1 MQKNAPFI
9 KTVIS
14 ETRLQQS
21 LRYVEVE
28 GDLCLF
34 KHQISVIPEADSGT
48 GLPFTGSCRQGI
60 TKKQAIEDFLSGT
73 SSVIKS
79 PDTPEL
85 VYVSPEVLEMAAKK
99 GFMEVLRSTQPGLMQ
114 SIFDRYEAG
123 EFDLNCLVAPNYS
136 AELLFDRK
144 GKILPTAIYFGYLSG
159 NFNNGAY
166 HLKKA
171 LATLKSDSRVAPVP
185 GKDFAISE
193 IPYYNAERN
202 YDKQIEFVFQPTQED
217 MRAIWDYCTKTFK
230 EYPSTHR
237 HEAIFDLDLL
247 NLRKSGAALYE
258 RYYQSKRD
266 C

>member
-1 MQKNAPFI
+1 
-9 KTVIS
+9 VIS

-21 LRYVEVE
+21 LRYAEVE

-34 KHQISVIPEADSGT
+34 KHQISVVQGADSGT
-48 GLPFTGSCRQGI
+48 SLPFTGSCRQGVA
-60 TKKQAIEDFLSGT
+60 KKQAIEDFLSGK

-85 VYVSPEVLEMAAKK
+85 TYVSPEVLEIAAKN
-99 GFMEVLRSTQPGLMQ
+99 GFREVLQSTQPGHMQ
-114 SIFDRYEAG
+114 SIFDRYKAG

-144 GKILPTAIYFGYLSG
+144 REILPTAIYFGYLNG

-166 HLKKA
+166 KLKKA
-171 LATLKSDSRVAPVP
+171 LATLNSDSRIAPVP
-185 GKDFAISE
+185 GKDLAISE

-202 YDKQIEFVFQPTQED
+202 YDKQIEFVFQPTRED
-217 MRAIWDYCTKTFK
+217 MRVIWDYCTKTFK
-230 EYPSTHR
+230 EYPSTHL

-247 NLRKSGAALYE
+247 NLRKSGATLHE
-258 RYYQSKRD
+258 KYYQKTRD
-266 C
+266 F

>member
-1 MQKNAPFI
+1 
-9 KTVIS
+9 VIS

-21 LRYVEVE
+21 LRYAEVE

-34 KHQISVIPEADSGT
+34 KHQISVVQGADSGA
-48 GLPFTGSCRQGI
+48 GLPFTESCRQGI
-60 TKKQAIEDFLSGT
+60 ANKRAIEDFLSGT
-73 SSVIKS
+73 SSTIAAT
-79 PDTPEL
+79 DMREL
-85 VYVSPEVLEMAAKK
+85 AYVSPEVLETAAKK
-99 GFMEVLRSTQPGLMQ
+99 GFMEAMHSSRTGLMQ
-114 SIFDRYEAG
+114 SIFDRYEEGA
-123 EFDLNCLVAPNYS
+123 FDLDCLVAPNYS

-144 GKILPTAIYFGYLSG
+144 GEILPTAIYFGYLNG

-185 GKDFAISE
+185 GKDLAVSE

-202 YDKQIEFVFQPTQED
+202 YDKQIEFVFQPTRED

-247 NLRKSGAALYE
+247 NLRKSGAALHE
-258 RYYQSKRD
+258 KYYQNKRN